1 MSIEQIC
8 RNLLRRPFL
17 NGRLS
22 IWFQSCLLFPSHAEQ
37 GSREVV
43 PCCFYTVSRSAC
55 LIIIPPPFISPAAS
69 SFSFCR
75 PAVEYRALPEDFK
88 HQLSRRTGGNLT
100 WHDGRGQKTAGGRTV
115 KLLQQPGTEALQ
127 VLSTYM
133 TSACR
138 KAHLVHVVII
148 PLGFLYSWSSG
159 WYVSFCLIKLDDV
172 CHKSRVRKTIYIY
185 FGILIC

>member
-1 MSIEQIC
+1 M
-8 RNLLRRPFL
+8 RLFL
-17 NGRLS
+17 NGRFS
-22 IWFQSCLLFPSHAEQ
+22 IWFQPWLLFPSHAVW

-43 PCCFYTVSRSAC
+43 PCCFYTVSKSAC
-55 LIIIPPPFISPAAS
+55 RIVIPPPFISPAAS

-127 VLSTYM
+127 VLSTDM
-133 TSACR
+133 TPTCR
-138 KAHLVHVVII
+138 TAHLVRGVITPFRFSSFLKI
-148 PLGFLYSWSSG
+148 KEIGFSL
-159 WYVSFCLIKLDDV
+159 LN
-172 CHKSRVRKTIYIY
+172 
-185 FGILIC
+185 